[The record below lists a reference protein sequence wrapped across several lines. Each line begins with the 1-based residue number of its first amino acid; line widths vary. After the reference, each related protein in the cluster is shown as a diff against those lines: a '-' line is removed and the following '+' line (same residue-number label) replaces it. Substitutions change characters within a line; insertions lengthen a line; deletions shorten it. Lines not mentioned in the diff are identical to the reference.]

1 MRLTDTN
8 IGLKG
13 HPEAPNGASRVANS
27 SLVVSS
33 ILFGPMS
40 IIVLNPLINVLDGL
54 PGELQRLFAMSTF
67 VVSRSLQFFP
77 GRLQMAERFL
87 HMGLIFT
94 ESKLWDQQHQRE
106 DEGGQSGY
114 GMTFHVSS

>member
-1 MRLTDTN
+1 MYPTDTN
-8 IGLKG
+8 KGLKG
-13 HPEAPNGASRVANS
+13 HPEAPDGASGVANS

-40 IIVLNPLINVLDGL
+40 IVVLNPLIHVLDGL

-67 VVSRSLQFFP
+67 VVSRALQFF
-77 GRLQMAERFL
+77 RSCLQMAESFL

-94 ESKLWDQQHQRE
+94 ESELRNKQNQRE